1 MLRAYILD
9 LGGKWDDHLRLL
21 SLPTTIAIMPLLRWL
36 LINHYM
42 VEGVDH
48 QYVGMRL
55 KKENH

>member
-1 MLRAYILD
+1 MIIY
-9 LGGKWDDHLRLL
+9 RLL

-55 KKENH
+55 EKKTIRS